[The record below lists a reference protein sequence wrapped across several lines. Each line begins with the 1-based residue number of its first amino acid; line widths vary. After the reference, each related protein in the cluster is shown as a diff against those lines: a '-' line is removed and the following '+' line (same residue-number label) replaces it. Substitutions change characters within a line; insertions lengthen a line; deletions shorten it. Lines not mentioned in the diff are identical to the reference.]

1 MKAFLLLFISG
12 GHLVKTVIRYFAIE
26 VILIEPLDD
35 AVQFGD
41 ALCGL
46 LQFPAA
52 FTELS
57 VEVTLIFLG
66 EQFRKF
72 GFPFTNKG
80 KHSIYL
86 HQQNLLH
93 LYIAYLVGGAF
104 SFLLTIGGAG
114 EMLLL
119 VCPPS
124 GSDLVQF
131 RTAVGAEQHPG

>member
-1 MKAFLLLFISG
+1 MGRWMMLSSLVMRCVACSNSRLHSRNCRLRSRSFFL
-12 GHLVKTVIRYFAIE
+12 A
-26 VILIEPLDD
+26 
-35 AVQFGD
+35 
-41 ALCGL
+41 
-46 LQFPAA
+46 
-52 FTELS
+52 
-57 VEVTLIFLG
+57 

-104 SFLLTIGGAG
+104 SFLLTIGGAD